1 MTSEPVATNRSILAR
16 LKDETRPEHD
26 AIEQVLDLMDGTLTL
41 AAYRRRLEQ
50 FHGFYPPV
58 ERRLQVLGGWGK
70 HGIDLGAR
78 SKVLLLEA
86 DLRVLGAEAVE
97 NLPVCWELPDLT
109 DVVNGFGCLYVLE
122 GSTLGSQFI
131 SRHVQKILG
140 VTPEGGGRYFHGYGE
155 QTGEMWRESERHSRP
170 LPSNARRRTGSSRT
184 QSPLSAGFAG
194 GSRGGMSHERR
205 PVPWPK
211 GPVGGPA
218 V

>member
-50 FHGFYPPV
+50 FHGFYRPV
-58 ERRLQVLGGWGK
+58 EERLQVLGGWGK

-155 QTGEMWRESERHSRP
+155 QTGEMWREFGAALTAFAVERETQDRIVE
-170 LPSNARRRTGSSRT
+170 NAIATFRK
-184 QSPLSAGFAG
+184 L
-194 GSRGGMSHERR
+194 RGWFQRGHVS
-205 PVPWPK
+205 
-211 GPVGGPA
+211 
-218 V
+218 